1 MPHYD
6 TLETKVIKV
15 GKAYQDGAEILAT
28 PEGKLPEMF
37 EKRKSEPKKK
47 IEHTDN

>member
-1 MPHYD
+1 MPKYD
-6 TLETKVIKV
+6 TLENKVIKV

-37 EKRKSEPKKK
+37 EQRKKEEVKKK
-47 IEHTDN
+47 